1 MNENTQNPTH
11 FHLIGIGGAGM
22 SVVAELLVSR
32 GHTVTGSDQLEG
44 PNIPRL
50 RSRGIHVSIGH
61 NAANVPDNATIVVS
75 TAVKES
81 NPELAVAQ
89 ARNQQ
94 IIHRSQALALAAQG
108 TDFIAVAGAH
118 GKTTTSGMLAT
129 AFNACGID
137 ASFAVGG
144 VVTGF
149 DTGAHLGSSEVFIAE
164 ADESDASFLNYR
176 PRVALVTNVEPDHL
190 DHYGTREKFEQAF
203 VDFAH
208 RIVPGGALV
217 VCADDPGALQ
227 LGQTYR
233 RDGGKVWS
241 YGRVS
246 AHECAMPIEQHL
258 QIRQIELEANGSSSY
273 CTLGSRDLEL
283 QLSVGGAH
291 NVLNA
296 CGAILVGVDLDIDV
310 QVMAHAL
317 SAFRGTG
324 RRFEFRAEVAG
335 RRLYDDYAHHPSEV
349 KVSLEQA
356 RTVAGDGR
364 VVVLFQPHLFSRTR
378 NFATEFA
385 SAFRAADHVVF
396 TGIYAAREEPLEGV
410 SSDLIARDVPGSTV
424 VSDLEQAAIATADAT
439 RPGDLCLTMGAGD
452 VTTMARVILDR
463 WKGEE

>member
-1 MNENTQNPTH
+1 MNETVQQVTR

-32 GHTVTGSDQLEG
+32 GHTVTGSDKSDG
-44 PNIPRL
+44 PALARL
-50 RSRGIHVSIGH
+50 RSLGISVSVGH
-61 NAANVPDNATIVVS
+61 DPANVPPDATVVVS

-81 NPELAVAQ
+81 NPELALARQRKQ
-89 ARNQQ
+89 AV
-94 IIHRSQALALAAQG
+94 IHRSQALALAAKG

-118 GKTTTSGMLAT
+118 GKTTTSGMLAA
-129 AFNACGID
+129 AFNACGTD

-149 DTGAHLGSSEVFIAE
+149 DTGAHLGTSRVFIAE
-164 ADESDASFLNYR
+164 ADESDASFLNYH

-208 RIVPGGALV
+208 RIVPEGALV
-217 VCADDPGALQ
+217 VCADDPGALR

-233 RDGGKVWS
+233 RAGGRVWS
-241 YGRVS
+241 YGTVS
-246 AHECAMPIEQHL
+246 AKQCAMPIETHL
-258 QIRQIELEANGSSSY
+258 QIRQIDMEANGSSSY

-296 CGAILVGVDLDIDV
+296 CGAILVGAELGIDP

-335 RRLYDDYAHHPSEV
+335 RRLFDDYAHHPSEV
-349 KVSLEQA
+349 TVSLRQA
-356 RTVAGDGR
+356 RTAAGTGR
-364 VVVLFQPHLFSRTR
+364 VIVLFQPHLFSRTQ
-378 NFATEFA
+378 NFAPRFA
-385 SAFRAADHVVF
+385 TAFRAADHVVF
-396 TGIYAAREEPLEGV
+396 TGIYAAREEPIEGV
-410 SSDLIARDVPGSTV
+410 TSELIARDVPGSIV
-424 VSDLEQAAIATADAT
+424 IENLEEAALAVADAT
-439 RPGDLCLTMGAGD
+439 DVGDLCLTMGAGD
-452 VTTMARVILDR
+452 VTTMAPVILDR